1 MATVDLVKKRQTVN
15 TDNDT
20 IIIVDCFE
28 TVRGGRTLDVEGFPN
43 KVIVA
48 GHPIIKDGDVYKPM
62 AIDGSNG
69 DKAVG
74 ILISSVSVEKPLGA
88 IMVRGSVNV
97 GAFTETTT
105 IEIPE
110 SVKTKLNL
118 INFV

>member
-1 MATVDLVKKRQTVN
+1 MATVDLVKKRKTVN

-28 TVRGGRTLDVEGFPN
+28 TVRGGRTLDVTGFPN

-48 GHPIIKDGDVYKPM
+48 GHPIVKDGEEYKPM

-69 DKAVG
+69 NEAVG
-74 ILISSVSVEKPLGA
+74 VLISSVSTEKPIAA

-97 GAFTETTT
+97 GAFKETSN
-105 IEIPE
+105 IEIPD